1 MKINRIAVTRG
12 PGTAC
17 PPDGSG
23 RVLAKGDDDVVAEGL
38 ELAAG
43 VAGLATAV
51 GVLGVPVRSEVPVA
65 AAGSFSRCHT
75 ITRIDRPTAQPA
87 FFRPPS
93 PGREAR
99 RRNRSRR
106 NVSVFAAA

>member
-12 PGTAC
+12 PGAAC

-51 GVLGVPVRSEVPVA
+51 GVLGVPVRSGRV
-65 AAGSFSRCHT
+65 SSRNAN
-75 ITRIDRPTAQPA
+75 PEQPA
-87 FFRPPS
+87 
-93 PGREAR
+93 G
-99 RRNRSRR
+99 RSR
-106 NVSVFAAA
+106 VSAPSHGSG